1 MMASNSESIEKRG
14 SRDQATPRV
23 WVLLDDR
30 PGNST
35 QSMGLVEC
43 LAWPYE
49 AKYLKFVRSSYK
61 ARSWYSP
68 PGIGHVNQSAS
79 SPLTPPW
86 PDLIIA
92 AGQRTAPVSKW
103 IKAQSRKKTKIVHLG
118 RKGGL
123 VMDDFD
129 LVVTP
134 RSSQLPPHPNRLE
147 VTVPLNRVTS
157 EKLLQAANEGPVA
170 LRDSSRLR
178 IVLLVGG
185 ATPRYRFDQD
195 AAARMGGEIGRFA
208 REHKGKVFALTSRR
222 TGTRAADAL
231 EAGLGANGEVFRWN
245 PDHITLPYLSALSL
259 ADVIIVTGESESM
272 IAEVAATDTPMFIYP
287 LSKRPQTVWQKANVL
302 KRWIFQQS
310 SLSQQ
315 GRQPESDRNALFT
328 RVCTWF
334 FAKGLLQPWRNL
346 EALHEELFSMGV
358 AQPFGAPLLQH
369 KRPPL
374 NECPRVAERII
385 AMLRKNGES

>member
-1 MMASNSESIEKRG
+1 MMVHNIESLEKSG
-14 SRDQATPRV
+14 SPDQAAPTV

-43 LAWPYE
+43 LNWPFE
-49 AKYLKFVRSSYK
+49 VKNLTFVRSSYK
-61 ARSWYSP
+61 ARSWFSP
-68 PGIGHVNQSAS
+68 PGIEHVNQLGS

-92 AGQRTAPVSKW
+92 AGQRTAPISKW
-103 IKAQSRKKTKIVHLG
+103 IKAQSQQKTKIVHLG

-134 RSSQLPPHPNRLE
+134 RYCQLPPHPNRLE
-147 VTVPLNRVTS
+147 ITVPLNRVTP
-157 EKLLQAANEGPVA
+157 EKLLRASNEGPEA

-195 AAARMGGEIGRFA
+195 IAVRMGEEVGRFA
-208 REHKGKVFALTSRR
+208 QEHKGRVFALTSRR

-231 EAGLGANGEVFRWN
+231 EAGLGASGEVYRWS
-245 PDHITLPYLSALSL
+245 PDHIALPYLSALSL

-272 IAEVAATDTPMFIYP
+272 IAEVAATDRPMFIYP
-287 LSKRPQTVWQKANVL
+287 LPKRPQTVWQKANVL

-310 SLSQQ
+310 SLSQL
-315 GRQPESDRNALFT
+315 GRQAGHGRNALLT
-328 RVCTWF
+328 RVCTWC
-334 FAKGLLQPWRNL
+334 FARGWLQPWRNL
-346 EALHEELFSMGV
+346 EALHEELFSMGI
-358 AQPFGAPLLQH
+358 AQPFGAPLLPH
-369 KRPPL
+369 TRPLL
-374 NECPRVAERII
+374 NECHKVAERII
-385 AMLRKNGES
+385 SMLREQ

>member
-1 MMASNSESIEKRG
+1 MVQIMDSDEGLGAWGGSIP
-14 SRDQATPRV
+14 TV

-43 LAWPYE
+43 LTWPYE
-49 AKYLKFVRSSYK
+49 VKNLTFVRSSYK
-61 ARSWYSP
+61 AKSWYSP
-68 PGIGHVNQSAS
+68 PDIEHVNKPGS

-92 AGQRTAPVSKW
+92 AGQRTAPISKW
-103 IKAQSRKKTKIVHLG
+103 IKAQSHQKTKIVHLG

-157 EKLLQAANEGPVA
+157 EKLLRAANQGPEV
-170 LRDSSRLR
+170 LSDSSRLR

-185 ATPRYRFDQD
+185 ATPRYQFDPD
-195 AAARMGGEIGRFA
+195 AAERMGKGVGRFA
-208 REHKGKVFALTSRR
+208 QEHKGKVFALTSRR

-231 EAGLGANGEVFRWN
+231 EAGLRSSGEVYRWN
-245 PDHITLPYLSALSL
+245 SDHITLPYLSALSL

-272 IAEVAATDTPMFIYP
+272 IAEVAATDSPMFIYP
-287 LSKRPQTVWQKANVL
+287 LSKRPQTVWQKANIL
-302 KRWIFQQS
+302 KRWIFRQS
-310 SLSQQ
+310 CLSQQ
-315 GRQPESDRNALFT
+315 EGQTEKDPNALLP

-334 FAKGLLQPWRNL
+334 FARGWLQPWRNL
-346 EALHEELFSMGV
+346 EALHEELFSMKV
-358 AQPFGAPLLQH
+358 AQPFGASLLLQ

-374 NECPRVAERII
+374 NECPKVAERIKS
-385 AMLRKNGES
+385 MLRKNSES